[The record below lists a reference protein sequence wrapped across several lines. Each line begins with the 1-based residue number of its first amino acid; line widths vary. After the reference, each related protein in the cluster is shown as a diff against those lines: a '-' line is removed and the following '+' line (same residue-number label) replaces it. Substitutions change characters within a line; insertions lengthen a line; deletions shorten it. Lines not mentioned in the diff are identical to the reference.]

1 VVPWRGLG
9 RTAAARG
16 RLTAAVTTLVDAARD
31 LLLGGRCC
39 GCDRP
44 GRVLC
49 AGCRATL
56 PREARPAWPRPTPPG
71 LAEPWALG
79 DYAGTLRAMVLG
91 HKERRQLALGG
102 VLGELLG
109 RAVAAAVPD
118 GPVLLVPAPSRA
130 AVVRQRGHDATA
142 ALVEAAARR
151 LSRSGRDVV
160 TARLLATRV
169 GVQDQARL
177 DAGQRAANLHHSLW
191 VPSERL
197 GRVARSLDR
206 RGPAAT
212 TGLRVVLC
220 DDVITTG
227 ATAREGQRALEA
239 VGLPV
244 TSVAMVA
251 ATRRR
256 VPDRGVLLSR

>member
-1 VVPWRGLG
+1 M
-9 RTAAARG
+9 
-16 RLTAAVTTLVDAARD
+16 TTLVDAARD

-49 AGCRATL
+49 SGCRASL
-56 PREARPAWPRPTPPG
+56 PHEPRPAWPRPTPPG

-109 RAVAAAVPD
+109 RAVAAAVP
-118 GPVLLVPAPSRA
+118 GGAVLLVPAPSRP

-142 ALVEAAARR
+142 ALVEAAARG
-151 LSRSGRDVV
+151 LSRSGRDVM

-169 GVQDQARL
+169 GVLDQAGL

-197 GRVARSLDR
+197 RRLSRTLDR
-206 RGPAAT
+206 RGAVAAT
-212 TGLRVVLC
+212 RLRVVLC

-244 TSVAMVA
+244 AAVAVVA

-256 VPDRGVLLSR
+256 VTDRGVSLSP

>member
-1 VVPWRGLG
+1 MSW
-9 RTAAARG
+9 
-16 RLTAAVTTLVDAARD
+16 LVDAARD

-49 AGCRATL
+49 GGCRASL
-56 PREARPAWPRPTPPG
+56 PSEPRPAWPRPTPPG

-91 HKERRQLALGG
+91 HKERRQVALGG
-102 VLGELLG
+102 VLGELLA
-109 RAVAAAVPD
+109 RAVAAAVPE
-118 GPVLLVPAPSRA
+118 GAVVLVPAPSRRA
-130 AVVRQRGHDATA
+130 AVRQRGHDATGS
-142 ALVEAAARR
+142 LVEAAARTLR
-151 LSRSGRDVV
+151 REGRPATVL
-160 TARLLATRV
+160 RLLATRP
-169 GVQDQARL
+169 GVVDQAGL

-191 VPSERL
+191 VPPERL
-197 GRVARSLDR
+197 ARAARVLS
-206 RGPAAT
+206 RGGAAAAVPP
-212 TGLRVVLC
+212 VVLC

-227 ATAREGQRALEA
+227 ATAREAQRALTA

-244 TSVAMVA
+244 AGVAVVA

-256 VPDRGVLLSR
+256 VSDPGVSLSS